1 MKPMTGLS
9 SCWPISATLSV
20 DHNQVF
26 GYCSEPPSF
35 DLDCCLSSDDG
46 DHKHTDNDDSTY
58 LDFDLINYTDSQLEQ
73 VIFDPINNNED
84 LCHGFGNLSFVG
96 LLKQED
102 FDFINIKPSQDLCSP
117 DIGPYSPSIFATT
130 TLDKDECPQS
140 PLITSQWPE
149 DDECHGQLDSES
161 FPHSLDVANY
171 EEVCTDSPFYSS
183 FTDMAA
189 VESEQLLQQQ
199 QQQQDHHHDDGDDQ
213 SLASF
218 VTITTNSSPNKR
230 KSVDKDESKSQVRKK
245 RRACRRVLDDR
256 IKHQN
261 KVAAM
266 RYRLKKREEKTLM
279 DDLLAIE
286 QQRHK
291 QLSDQE
297 EELNV
302 QIKVLKELLAKY
314 LSPRL
319 LDSQMHLT

>member
-46 DHKHTDNDDSTY
+46 DHKHTDNDDGTY

-117 DIGPYSPSIFATT
+117 DIGRMSTISIDHKPMA
-130 TLDKDECPQS
+130 K
-140 PLITSQWPE
+140 
-149 DDECHGQLDSES
+149 DDECHGQLDSEP

-199 QQQQDHHHDDGDDQ
+199 QQQQDHHDDDGDDQ

-230 KSVDKDESKSQVRKK
+230 KSADKDESKSQVRKK

-261 KVAAM
+261 RVAAV

-279 DDLLAIE
+279 DDLLAVE

-291 QLSDQE
+291 ELSDQE

-302 QIKVLKELLAKY
+302 QIKVLKELLANY

>member
-1 MKPMTGLS
+1 MTGLS

-117 DIGPYSPSIFATT
+117 DIGPYSPSILATT

-140 PLITSQWPE
+140 PLITSQWPK
-149 DDECHGQLDSES
+149 DDECHGQLDSEP

-189 VESEQLLQQQ
+189 VESEPLLQQ
-199 QQQQDHHHDDGDDQ
+199 QQQQDHHDDDGDDQ

-230 KSVDKDESKSQVRKK
+230 KSPDKDESKSQVRKK

-261 KVAAM
+261 RVAAV
-266 RYRLKKREEKTLM
+266 RYRLKKREEKTHM

-291 QLSDQE
+291 ELSDQK

-302 QIKVLKELLAKY
+302 QIKVLKELLANY